1 LIPYIGDFH
10 DGRIVRYM
18 FNITG
23 STGASIAPTTLGT
36 VRCYKDNTA
45 GSVNTSGI
53 TTAQFNS
60 LTGVY
65 SVSIDTTN
73 VFYVEGADYTVILEG
88 STIDGQSVTTPLF
101 QFSIAN
107 RYDAVS
113 DAVWLAARNQY
124 TSGNTMGHSLEQ
136 IRRANY
142 TTDGIVTSTVTPTI
156 YTFSSNLTN
165 ESGSIDHQSLLF
177 VTGNHIGTSIP
188 IIDYNQTNGLV
199 TLEEPLHAPP
209 SIGSEFV
216 ILPTHV
222 HAVSG
227 IVDAVWDEIASGHL
241 VAGSFGAI
249 MDTLRKGNYV
259 VDGIVTATVSPTPT
273 EFSSNIVALDGTYD
287 HQTVLFLTGDL
298 AGESKPSLTSSQAN
312 GLFTM
317 EEAFSGIPQAGD
329 EFVILPTHV
338 HAVSAIADGLLNRLL
353 DSSGNSEDVFNER
366 TVRSALRAMR
376 NKVMVNTGTMAVYKE
391 DDTTAAWEG
400 TISNTA
406 DVTVNPD
413 GGSS

>member
-23 STGASIAPTTLGT
+23 SNGASIAPTTLGT

-73 VFYVEGADYTVILEG
+73 AFYVEGADYTVILEG

-124 TSGNTMGHSLEQ
+124 NTGNTMGHSLEQ

-227 IVDAVWDEIASGHL
+227 IVDAVWDELLSTHTTTGSAGKILQDANN
-241 VAGSFGAI
+241 GSFSLTG
-249 MDTLRKGNYV
+249 TVSTVTNSQLFTTSLLGY
-259 VDGIVTATVSPTPT
+259 VDGA
-273 EFSSNIVALDGTYD
+273 FD
-287 HQTVLFLTGDL
+287 HQTIVFVDGVLT
-298 AGESKPSLTSSQAN
+298 GESKPILE
-312 GLFTM
+312 FTGALGSIVM
-317 EEAFSGIPQAGD
+317 EEAFTQTPSVGDTFVLLPQ
-329 EFVILPTHV
+329 HV
-338 HAVSAIADGLLNRLL
+338 HAVDAIADGLLNRLL
-353 DSSGNSEDVFNER
+353 DSSGSSSDQLNER

-376 NKVMVNTGTMAVYKE
+376 NKVVVNAGNITVYKE
-391 DDTTAAWEG
+391 DDASEAWAG
-400 TISNTA
+400 TVSNTA
-406 DVTVNPD
+406 NVTVNPT
-413 GGSS
+413 GGS

>member
-1 LIPYIGDFH
+1 
-10 DGRIVRYM
+10 M
-18 FNITG
+18 FNTTG
-23 STGASIAPTTLGT
+23 SNGASIAPTTLGT

-73 VFYVEGADYTVILEG
+73 AFYVEGADYTVILEG

-142 TTDGIVTSTVTPTI
+142 TTDGTVTSTVTPTI
-156 YTFSSNLTN
+156 YTFSTNLTN
-165 ESGSIDHQSLLF
+165 ESGAIDHQSLLF

-216 ILPTHV
+216 VLPTHV

-227 IVDAVWDEIASGHL
+227 IVDAVWDEIASDHL
-241 VAGSFGAI
+241 TANTFGKL
-249 MDTLRKGNYV
+249 MDTLRKANYV
-259 VDGIVTATVSPTPT
+259 TEGTVTASVTATNTV
-273 EFSSNIVALDGTYD
+273 FSTTLVNESGALD
-287 HQTVLFLTGDL
+287 HQSLLFITGDHV
-298 AGESKPSLTSSQAN
+298 GTSIPILDYQSGN
-312 GLFTM
+312 GVVTLQ
-317 EEAFSGIPQAGD
+317 EPLHQPPGD
-329 EFVILPTHV
+329 GDQFVVLPEHV
-338 HAVSAIADGLLNRLL
+338 HAVVTIADGILNRLL
-353 DSSGNSEDVFNER
+353 DSSDSSVDQFNER

-376 NKVMVNTGTMAVYKE
+376 NKVVVSSGSMVVYKE
-391 DDTTAAWEG
+391 DDTSAAWEG

-413 GGSS
+413 GGD